1 MAEANQAASFL
12 KNANFDWIVPA
23 AAVSVVFVMLVPM
36 PSFLLDLLLAMSI
49 TASVI
54 VLLSAVYILRPVQ
67 FSVFPSLLLLL
78 TLFRLALNLASSRR
92 ILLHGNEGTAAA
104 GNVIAA
110 FGQFV
115 VGGNYVVGFV
125 LFIALIAIQFLV
137 VSHGAVRTA
146 EVTAR
151 FTLDAMPGK
160 QMAIDA
166 DLNAG
171 LIDEHQARA
180 RRESVAR
187 EAEFYGAMDGAARFS
202 QRDSLATI
210 LLTAINIV
218 AGFLIGVFQLDIPFR
233 DALKTYT
240 VLTVGDG
247 LVTMIPSLLVSI
259 AGGLVVTRASSNR
272 SLGGDLG
279 QQLFAQPRVLWIAGA
294 AMFAMG
300 LIPGMPK
307 FSFFL
312 MVAVLWIDGVAPAK
326 TACRRR
332 SSKHP
337 PSPPPEPT
345 SPEPSSPT
353 RSTPCSRSTISRSKS
368 ATPWSPWSMP
378 IRAASCCPASA
389 PCANIWPASLA
400 SSFPASTS
408 RTTCASSR
416 ASTSSRCAASRSP
429 AGRCRKTRILA
440 ISSDPEPP
448 RLPGIETREPAFG
461 VPARWIA
468 PELREQAIAAGYSV
482 VDQTSVLATHISELI
497 RQYAHELLTRAETKR
512 LLERLNDSHPK
523 LLDEL
528 VPKLMT
534 LGEVQR
540 VLQQLLREQVSI
552 RDLGTILETL
562 VEAAAINKNLVALVE
577 ACRQALGRSLIKPL
591 LDEQGALTVVTLDPR
606 IEEELNQA
614 FTPQMPASGSL
625 ALQPT
630 FVRRLLEALAQTGRR
645 KRRRG
650 HSRHSLLGQHAL
662 SSAPFAGAV
671 SSQNRRHL
679 ARRNSRAHS
688 GAFHRK
694 PQRMTM
700 TNHSTE
706 VRHEES
712 ANQLRA
718 SHPRRGSAQPHPHGT
733 DAAGALHR
741 APHP

>member
-1 MAEANQAASFL
+1 
-12 KNANFDWIVPA
+12 
-23 AAVSVVFVMLVPM
+23 
-36 PSFLLDLLLAMSI
+36 
-49 TASVI
+49 
-54 VLLSAVYILRPVQ
+54 
-67 FSVFPSLLLLL
+67 
-78 TLFRLALNLASSRR
+78 
-92 ILLHGNEGTAAA
+92 
-104 GNVIAA
+104 
-110 FGQFV
+110 
-115 VGGNYVVGFV
+115 
-125 LFIALIAIQFLV
+125 
-137 VSHGAVRTA
+137 
-146 EVTAR
+146 
-151 FTLDAMPGK
+151 MPGK

-180 RRESVAR
+180 RREAVAH

-259 AGGLVVTRASSNR
+259 AGGLVVTRASSNK

-294 AMFAMG
+294 AMLAMG
-300 LIPGMPK
+300 MIPGMPK
-307 FSFFL
+307 FSFLL
-312 MVAVLWIDGVAPAK
+312 MVAVLWIMAWRLQKLPVADIK
-326 TACRRR
+326 TAAKPGANKPGTIQSDSLDALLALDDLSLEVGYALVSLVDGSQGGQLLPRVRALR
-332 SSKHP
+332 KH
-337 PSPPPEPT
+337 
-345 SPEPSSPT
+345 
-353 RSTPCSRSTISRSKS
+353 
-368 ATPWSPWSMP
+368 
-378 IRAASCCPASA
+378 
-389 PCANIWPASLA
+389 LA
-400 SSFPASTS
+400 SQLGFIIPSVHITDNLRLKPREYVISLRGVEIARWEMPDKF
-408 RTTCASSR
+408 
-416 ASTSSRCAASRSP
+416 
-429 AGRCRKTRILA
+429 ILA

-448 RLPGIETREPAFG
+448 RLPGIETKEPAFG

-552 RDLGTILETL
+552 RDLGSILETL
-562 VEAAAINKNLVALVE
+562 VEAAAINKNPVSLVE

-591 LDEQGALTVVTLDPR
+591 LDGQGALRVVTLDPR

-614 FTPQMPASGSL
+614 FTPQMPVSGSL

-630 FVRRLLEALAQTGRR
+630 FIRRLLEGLRKLVGENADIATPVILCSVNTRFHLRRLLEPFLPKIVVISHGEIPALTPV
-645 KRRRG
+645 
-650 HSRHSLLGQHAL
+650 HSIGSLNA
-662 SSAPFAGAV
+662 
-671 SSQNRRHL
+671 
-679 ARRNSRAHS
+679 
-688 GAFHRK
+688 
-694 PQRMTM
+694 
-700 TNHSTE
+700 
-706 VRHEES
+706 
-712 ANQLRA
+712 
-718 SHPRRGSAQPHPHGT
+718 
-733 DAAGALHR
+733 
-741 APHP
+741 